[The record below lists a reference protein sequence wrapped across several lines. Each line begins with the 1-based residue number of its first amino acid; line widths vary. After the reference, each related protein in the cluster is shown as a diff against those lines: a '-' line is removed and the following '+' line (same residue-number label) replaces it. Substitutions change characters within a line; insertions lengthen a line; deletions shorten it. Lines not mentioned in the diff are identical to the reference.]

1 MAIHPEAIQDNGFEP
16 TVGEELRLAQFLN
29 GLDRANESELREIS
43 KAMARQILVVYPS
56 AMRWLA
62 REAAQN
68 LQGVHWGKE
77 ASDQLLHA
85 LSCDGSGGDDTADC
99 STM

>member
-68 LQGVHWGKE
+68 LQGVHWRSESSEK
-77 ASDQLLHA
+77 LLHA
-85 LSCDGSGGDDTADC
+85 LSRDGCGEDDTAKGGQA
-99 STM
+99 